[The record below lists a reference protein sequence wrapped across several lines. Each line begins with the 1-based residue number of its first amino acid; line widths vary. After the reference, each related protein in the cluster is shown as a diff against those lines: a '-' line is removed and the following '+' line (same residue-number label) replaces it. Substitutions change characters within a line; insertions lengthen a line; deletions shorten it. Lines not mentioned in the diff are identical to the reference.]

1 MAERGKKTNTNKEK
15 KNTPSPVVKIKGEIS
30 SDTPINKL
38 DNEKNL
44 IFERLEPLREQAI
57 ILIGIR
63 KERDAL
69 NDKVKLVSEDV
80 RKIKT
85 ERDELNKLVQDEK
98 KKRDDINQ
106 QASSLRKVF
115 KKEFGDAPTRR
126 GSSELQMLRKKVK
139 NMRWEIETQGFNF
152 AEEKK
157 RSKVVKDLEKRLK
170 TLEQFDNARMGVVKQ
185 DKDARTFHSNVM
197 DLSKKSEEVHQNL
210 VALYEKLKAA
220 REKADAKHQDVVDA
234 LDKLKKIEAEHETD
248 LNRLSEIRGQI
259 QESKE
264 EWEVQRVEEGKKSAQ
279 ERGAEAF
286 AEFEK
291 GGRVDLR
298 DLQLKFL
305 GEEKKKA
312 RKRK

>member
-98 KKRDDINQ
+98 
-106 QASSLRKVF
+106 
-115 KKEFGDAPTRR
+115 
-126 GSSELQMLRKKVK
+126 
-139 NMRWEIETQGFNF
+139 
-152 AEEKK
+152 
-157 RSKVVKDLEKRLK
+157 
-170 TLEQFDNARMGVVKQ
+170 
-185 DKDARTFHSNVM
+185 
-197 DLSKKSEEVHQNL
+197 
-210 VALYEKLKAA
+210 
-220 REKADAKHQDVVDA
+220 
-234 LDKLKKIEAEHETD
+234 
-248 LNRLSEIRGQI
+248 
-259 QESKE
+259 
-264 EWEVQRVEEGKKSAQ
+264 
-279 ERGAEAF
+279 
-286 AEFEK
+286 
-291 GGRVDLR
+291 
-298 DLQLKFL
+298 
-305 GEEKKKA
+305 
-312 RKRK
+312 